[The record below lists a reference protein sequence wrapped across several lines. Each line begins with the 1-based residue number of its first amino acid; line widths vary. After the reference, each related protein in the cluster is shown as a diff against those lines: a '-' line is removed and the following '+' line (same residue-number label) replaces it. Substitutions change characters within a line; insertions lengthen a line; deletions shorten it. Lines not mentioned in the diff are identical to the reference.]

1 MTNME
6 LKIKGMTCNHCQMR
20 VKKALESIDGID
32 GADVDFKKGTA
43 KISVQDES
51 KVNLEKIAEVIEDT
65 GYELVK

>member
-20 VKKALESIDGID
+20 IKKALESIDGIE
-32 GADVDFKKGTA
+32 GAEVDFKKGTA

>member
-1 MTNME
+1 MANME

-32 GADVDFKKGTA
+32 GADVDYRKGTA

-51 KVNLEKIAEVIEDT
+51 KVNMSKIAEVIEDT

>member
-1 MTNME
+1 MTNMD
-6 LKIKGMTCNHCQMR
+6 LKIKGMTCTHCQMR

-51 KVNLEKIAEVIEDT
+51 NVSLGKIAEVIEDT